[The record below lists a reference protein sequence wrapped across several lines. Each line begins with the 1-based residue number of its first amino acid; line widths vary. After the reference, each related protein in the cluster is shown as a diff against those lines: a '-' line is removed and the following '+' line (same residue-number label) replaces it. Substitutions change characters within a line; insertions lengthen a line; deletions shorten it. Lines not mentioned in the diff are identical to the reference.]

1 MYNQTEYFNLARAE
15 EKAGHTSA
23 ALLLYLSSFC
33 AGFNCHPPQYPYQET
48 EKIRRLQLRLGIPDN
63 QLFSM
68 IRSYG
73 SLSDCQ
79 CQQLLR
85 YSVDGNISQISA
97 MLANVSYESEW
108 RKLHGKTNWK

>member
-1 MYNQTEYFNLARAE
+1 MYNRIEYFNLARAE
-15 EKAGHTSA
+15 EKAGNISV
-23 ALLLYLSSFC
+23 ALLFYLSSFC
-33 AGFNCHPPQYPYQET
+33 AGFNCHPPQYPHQET

-73 SLSDCQ
+73 SLSDRQ

-85 YSVDGNISQISA
+85 YSLDGNISGISA
-97 MLANVSYESEW
+97 VLTGVSC
-108 RKLHGKTNWK
+108 